1 MGHETWST
9 NCNRFENA
17 DTPDPITQSLYW
29 CLVCLVLSTTYFVIM
44 WGGKKGTSADHGL
57 LL

>member
-1 MGHETWST
+1 MKHGQQTVT
-9 NCNRFENA
+9 DLR
-17 DTPDPITQSLYW
+17 TLTPPDPITQSLYW